1 MPSPE
6 IGAVMRRRHFLG
18 LVGGAALWP
27 LAARAQ
33 PVPVVGFL
41 NSASADGY
49 AAMVT
54 AFRQGLKESGYV
66 EGHNVAIEYRWGDN
80 NDSRL
85 PQLAADLVRRQ
96 VAVIVA
102 NGPAA
107 RPAKDATTT
116 IPIVFVSGVDPIEAR
131 LVDSLSRPSGNVT
144 GYSLLSGELGTKR
157 LELMREIMPSA
168 SVLAVLVHPTS
179 PRLDYETTE
188 IPKQAGKL
196 GVKVLILRA
205 STESEIESAFS
216 KLLQDGAGALLISSD
231 PFFTSRI
238 SYLASLA
245 ARYRVP
251 TSYSFREFA
260 IAGGLVSY
268 GTDLPDIYRRAGQY
282 VARIFAGTK
291 PADLPVQQPTKFEL
305 VINLK
310 TAKSLGI
317 VVPQSLLLRAD
328 EVIE

>member
-1 MPSPE
+1 MC
-6 IGAVMRRRHFLG
+6 I
-18 LVGGAALWP
+18 LVC
-27 LAARAQ
+27 
-33 PVPVVGFL
+33 
-41 NSASADGY
+41 
-49 AAMVT
+49 
-54 AFRQGLKESGYV
+54 
-66 EGHNVAIEYRWGDN
+66 
-80 NDSRL
+80 
-85 PQLAADLVRRQ
+85 
-96 VAVIVA
+96 VA
-102 NGPAA
+102 NNELRK
-107 RPAKDATTT
+107 RPNPT
-116 IPIVFVSGVDPIEAR
+116 II
-131 LVDSLSRPSGNVT
+131 T
-144 GYSLLSGELGTKR
+144 C
-157 LELMREIMPSA
+157 SA
-168 SVLAVLVHPTS
+168 EPVGKSIS
-179 PRLDYETTE
+179 
-188 IPKQAGKL
+188 KL
-196 GVKVLILRA
+196 GVKILILRA

-231 PFFTSRI
+231 PFFTTRI